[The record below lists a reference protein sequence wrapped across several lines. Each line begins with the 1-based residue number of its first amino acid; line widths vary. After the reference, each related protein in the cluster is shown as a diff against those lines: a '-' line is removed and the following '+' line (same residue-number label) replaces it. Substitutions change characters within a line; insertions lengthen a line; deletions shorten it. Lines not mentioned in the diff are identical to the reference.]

1 MPTNIESFVETL
13 QAEGVDAGKKA
24 AEKIKTEARE
34 QGDQIIAQAKARAE
48 QMIADAQTEAEKIK
62 ARMDSSLELATRD
75 TLILLREKLGELLN
89 ALLKQQVDRELS
101 NEKTLSSIMREVI
114 LAYSTPATDAE
125 TTAEI
130 HVPQELQSR
139 VLTEAIRELARALK
153 NRNIQTDVKANLDHA
168 GFEYKI
174 EGSTLE
180 VSAESV
186 AALLA
191 DMIDPQLQQILEK
204 AVANPQD

>member
-13 QAEGVDAGKKA
+13 QAEGLDAGKRA
-24 AEKIKTEARE
+24 AGKIKAQAKEEAE
-34 QGDQIIAQAKARAE
+34 QIIAQAKSGAD
-48 QMIADAQTEAEKIK
+48 QIIADAQAEAEQVK
-62 ARMDSSLELATRD
+62 ARLDSSLELATRD

-89 ALLKQQVDRELS
+89 AILTQQVDKELS
-101 NEKTLSSIMREVI
+101 DEETLSSIMREVI
-114 LAYSTPATDAE
+114 LAHSKAAQDEE

-139 VLTEAIRELARALK
+139 LLTGAIRELARALK
-153 NRNIQTDVKANLDHA
+153 NQNIQTDVKASLGQA

-204 AVANPQD
+204 AIANAPA

>member
-24 AEKIKTEARE
+24 AQEIKAQAEE
-34 QGDQIIAQAKARAE
+34 QADQIIAQAKATTE
-48 QMIADAQTEAEKIK
+48 QMIADAQAEAEQIK

-75 TLILLREKLGELLN
+75 TLILLREKLGVLLN
-89 ALLKQQVDRELS
+89 ALLKQQVEKELS
-101 NEKTLSSIMREVI
+101 EEETLSAIMREVI
-114 LAYSTPATDAE
+114 LAHSKPATGAE

-139 VLTEAIRELARALK
+139 LLTGAIRELARALK
-153 NRNIQTDVKANLDHA
+153 NQNIQTDVKASLDQA

-174 EGSTLE
+174 DGSTLE

-204 AVANPQD
+204 AVANPQE

>member
-13 QAEGVDAGKKA
+13 QAEGVDAGKQA
-24 AEKIKTEARE
+24 AEKIKTQANEDAE
-34 QGDQIIAQAKARAE
+34 QIIGKAKVKAE
-48 QMIADAQTEAEKIK
+48 QMIADAQTEAEQIK
-62 ARMDSSLELATRD
+62 TRMDSSLELATRD

-89 ALLKQQVDRELS
+89 ALLKQQVEKELS
-101 NEKTLSSIMREVI
+101 EEETLSSIMREVI
-114 LAYSTPATDAE
+114 LAYSKPATDAE

-130 HVPQELQSR
+130 HVPKELQSR
-139 VLTEAIRELARALK
+139 LLTGAIRELARALK
-153 NRNIQTDVKANLDHA
+153 NRNIQTDVKANLDKA

-186 AALLA
+186 AALLG

-204 AVANPQD
+204 AVKNQQA

>member
-13 QAEGVDAGKKA
+13 QAEGVDAGKRA
-24 AEKIKTEARE
+24 AEKIKQQAKEEA
-34 QGDQIIAQAKARAE
+34 DQIIAKGKTTAAQV
-48 QMIADAQTEAEKIK
+48 IADAQSEAEQIK
-62 ARMDSSLELATRD
+62 TRLDSSLELATRD
-75 TLILLREKLGELLN
+75 TLILLQEKLGELLN
-89 ALLKQQVDRELS
+89 ALLKQQVEKELS
-101 NEKTLSSIMREVI
+101 DEETLSSIMREVI
-114 LAYSTPATDAE
+114 LAYSKPAGDAE
-125 TTAEI
+125 TNAEI
-130 HVPQELQSR
+130 HVPKELQSR
-139 VLTEAIRELARALK
+139 LLTGAIRELARALK
-153 NRNIQTDVKANLDHA
+153 NQNIQTEVKANLDKA

-204 AVANPQD
+204 AVKNQQA

>member
-34 QGDQIIAQAKARAE
+34 QADQIIAQAQAKAE
-48 QMIADAQTEAEKIK
+48 QMIADAQTEAEQIQ

-75 TLILLREKLGELLN
+75 TLILLREKLGELLS
-89 ALLKQQVDRELS
+89 ALLKQQVEKELS
-101 NEKTLSSIMREVI
+101 EEETLSSIMREVI
-114 LAYSTPATDAE
+114 LAYSTPATDTE
-125 TTAEI
+125 ITAEI
-130 HVPQELQSR
+130 RVPQELQSR
-139 VLTEAIRELARALK
+139 LLTGAIRELARALK
-153 NRNIQTDVKANLDHA
+153 NRNIQTDVKASLDQA
-168 GFEYKI
+168 GFEYKV

-204 AVANPQD
+204 ATANPQE